1 MHAPPPAAAPLDI
14 ACARLRAAACSAPMA
29 NPTTRPA
36 PAGVLFVDVDG
47 TLVGASGVAPR
58 VWPALERVRAA
69 GWRVALCTGRPGRG
83 QALDFARRVD
93 PDGLHV
99 FESGAAVLTTDGAV
113 VHADALA
120 LDVIAAAL
128 ALGDRFGAVNEVYT
142 ADGDYCVRA
151 RGPLVAG
158 HEALLAVDARV
169 GPFPTDRTI
178 VRVLWMIEDAA
189 DTWPAL
195 RDAAATLDADL
206 HTGRSPRMPGVRF
219 VGVTA
224 RGVSKASGARHVLD
238 AFGVG
243 PERAAMIGDNLN
255 DLTALRYVGTAFVA
269 ADGAPEALALADHV
283 VPGPDA
289 GGVADAV
296 AHLIG
301 PS

>member
-1 MHAPPPAAAPLDI
+1 
-14 ACARLRAAACSAPMA
+14 MA
-29 NPTTRPA
+29 HQATHRP

-47 TLVGASGVAPR
+47 TLVGATGVAPR
-58 VWPALERVRAA
+58 VWPALERLRAA

-83 QALDFARRVD
+83 QALDFARRAD
-93 PDGLHV
+93 RDGLHV
-99 FESGAAVLTTDGAV
+99 FESGAAVLTAAGAV

-120 LDVIAAAL
+120 PDVVTAAL
-128 ALGDRFGAVNEVYT
+128 GLGDRFGAVNEVYT

-178 VRVLWMIEDAA
+178 VRVLWMLEDAA
-189 DTWPAL
+189 GTWPAL

-224 RGVSKASGARHVLD
+224 RGVSKASGVRRVLE
-238 AFGVG
+238 AYGVG
-243 PERAAMIGDNLN
+243 PDRAAMVGDNLN
-255 DLTALRYVGTAFVA
+255 DLTALRCVATAFVA

-283 VPGPDA
+283 VPGPDD

-296 AHLIG
+296 AHLLG
-301 PS
+301 PA